1 MKEFIKRV
9 LSFFGSNVKVKALNK
24 ENSGE
29 ITGNGNELIQANH
42 DIINNNIYM
51 ISVPEFNCAA
61 LKHNLQFKQEIEAML
76 KDVQKVDNG
85 VDLKA
90 LLSNANNFRL
100 VLSAS
105 SQLVTFPGDI
115 ERRELLRNLILEK
128 FKKDEDD
135 GGLYLEAITV
145 MEKLRSKDFRV
156 LAAMSFVMV
165 LSRSL
170 LEESIVFHKKDI
182 LVLLEEI
189 GELNESD
196 LEKLRVC
203 GLVLP
208 LFPKVFDIAGLDR
221 LLKVDAQVYECCV
234 QWLERSELVK
244 TIKPTP
250 LGALLAKNV
259 FSVIYNLNY
268 ECLSND
274 KLPLKNAD
282 LNVGDINADGN
293 VIAGGTMA
301 FGKLS

>member
-1 MKEFIKRV
+1 MKEFIKGV

-51 ISVPEFNCAA
+51 ISVPEFNFAA
-61 LKHNLQFKQEIEAML
+61 LKHNLQFKQEVEAML

-105 SQLVTFPGDI
+105 SQLVTFPDDV
-115 ERRELLRNLILEK
+115 ERRALLKNLILEK

-135 GGLYLEAITV
+135 GGLYLEAFTV

-165 LSRSL
+165 LSRCL
-170 LEESIVFHKKDI
+170 GEDSIMLHKKN
-182 LVLLEEI
+182 VLTMLEEI
-189 GELNESD
+189 GELDEVD
-196 LEKLRVC
+196 IERLRIC
-203 GLVLP
+203 GLAFP
-208 LFPKVFDIAGLDR
+208 LFPKVFDVAGLDR
-221 LLKVDAQVYECCV
+221 LRGVDAQIYDCCV
-234 QWLERSELVK
+234 QWIEENGHVIEFQL
-244 TIKPTP
+244 TP
-250 LGALLAKNV
+250 LGDLLARNV
-259 FSVIYNLNY
+259 FSVIYDLSY
-268 ECLSND
+268 EPFG
-274 KLPLKNAD
+274 KVVLPLKYAD
-282 LNVGDINADGN
+282 FEIGTVMAYGD
-293 VIAGGTMA
+293 VVVTGGGA
-301 FGKLS
+301 FGK